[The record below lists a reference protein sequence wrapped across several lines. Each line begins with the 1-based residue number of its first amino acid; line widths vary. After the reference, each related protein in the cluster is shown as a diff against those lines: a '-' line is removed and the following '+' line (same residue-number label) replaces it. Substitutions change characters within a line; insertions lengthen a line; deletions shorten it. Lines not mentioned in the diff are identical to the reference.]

1 MGVQKAVFTTEELLM
16 LVEKAHADRFI
27 PADRKK
33 EKVISNAIKSYAS
46 DCRREDV
53 AAVFDRTVTGNGKSG
68 FLLARNALYGDNMG
82 RFKEYTK
89 GGRKIPFEEMVRF
102 YRLDESKGN
111 EPMAESI
118 RKSFYRFEYEDG
130 SDIVVYLTDVY
141 SGDVIPLIRAI
152 LDHIRA
158 KTGSEGTAQST
169 GTSHAEIPAE
179 NAYTERVEE
188 YTEPQEAP
196 QPEVRIQK
204 ESEEVF
210 PAETSGQSDIEQQQ
224 AEIQRQIQQ
233 LMRRQEELNRQAEAE
248 RRRAEEEARRKAEE
262 ERRQAEEE
270 ARRKAEEE
278 RRRAEEA
285 RRKAEEERRRAEEE
299 ARRKAEEERRREE
312 EARRKAEEER
322 RRAEEEARRKAEEE
336 RRRAEEEARAGKAEE
351 RKAAEQRERE
361 LAAVFDQGAAACA
374 RQDYAAAVPY
384 FEKAAMEYGYVPA
397 MENLGYMYTKKEML
411 GERPDMAEKWLE
423 MAAEHG
429 SKKAAGSLELLRK
442 RDMYKIRLSHR
453 RDADVTRPLLAKMSF
468 NDAFIL
474 WRKGQDALEDGEDP
488 KKAFQ
493 LVNES
498 LPGRLSQTKFTL
510 GMMYRKG
517 LGVPVDKAKADEL
530 FGSLRKED
538 QVIFGRYPQTE
549 KGMECEIAWKVLHVD
564 TQRKR
569 LFLFSEKVLDIRV
582 FQPTMKNFDA
592 VVNGA
597 DPDRVYD
604 SKKDGNLEMKM
615 ILGLAGGLRW
625 DKSEIRKWL
634 NGLFVGQAFR
644 SYEEEMLCETDFET
658 LYNVADRSGRFTTR
672 DRVSLLS
679 LEEFI
684 KYIGNG
690 GDSIT
695 EDKKGGLVTAYRS
708 TREDRKD
715 FGGTTAYSERMEELA
730 SGGSPSDGGGWWWL
744 RTPGDFP
751 GTVMCGLKESL
762 VLAKGNY
769 TGWKRGGVRPVI
781 WITWE

>member
-248 RRRAEEEARRKAEE
+248 RRRA
-262 ERRQAEEE
+262 
-270 ARRKAEEE
+270 
-278 RRRAEEA
+278 
-285 RRKAEEERRRAEEE
+285 
-299 ARRKAEEERRREE
+299 EE

>member
-278 RRRAEEA
+278 RRR
-285 RRKAEEERRRAEEE
+285 
-299 ARRKAEEERRREE
+299 
-312 EARRKAEEER
+312 
-322 RRAEEEARRKAEEE
+322 EEEARRKAEEE

-530 FGSLRKED
+530 FGSLR
-538 QVIFGRYPQTE
+538 
-549 KGMECEIAWKVLHVD
+549 
-564 TQRKR
+564 
-569 LFLFSEKVLDIRV
+569 
-582 FQPTMKNFDA
+582 
-592 VVNGA
+592 
-597 DPDRVYD
+597 
-604 SKKDGNLEMKM
+604 
-615 ILGLAGGLRW
+615 
-625 DKSEIRKWL
+625 
-634 NGLFVGQAFR
+634 
-644 SYEEEMLCETDFET
+644 
-658 LYNVADRSGRFTTR
+658 
-672 DRVSLLS
+672 
-679 LEEFI
+679 
-684 KYIGNG
+684 
-690 GDSIT
+690 
-695 EDKKGGLVTAYRS
+695 
-708 TREDRKD
+708 
-715 FGGTTAYSERMEELA
+715 
-730 SGGSPSDGGGWWWL
+730 
-744 RTPGDFP
+744 
-751 GTVMCGLKESL
+751 
-762 VLAKGNY
+762 
-769 TGWKRGGVRPVI
+769 
-781 WITWE
+781 

>member
-1 MGVQKAVFTTEELLM
+1 MGVQKSVFTTEELLM

-89 GGRKIPFEEMVRF
+89 GGRKIPLEGMVRF

-158 KTGSEGTAQST
+158 KTGSEGTAQSA

-179 NAYTERVEE
+179 NAYTEIAGKYSYTEIAEE

-204 ESEEVF
+204 ESGDVF
-210 PAETSGQSDIEQQQ
+210 PADTSGQSDIEQQQ

-278 RRRAEEA
+278 RRR
-285 RRKAEEERRRAEEE
+285 EEEV
-299 ARRKAEEERRREE
+299 RRKAEEERRREE
-312 EARRKAEEER
+312 KARRKAEEER
-322 RRAEEEARRKAEEE
+322 RQAEEEARSKAAEERRREEEAHRKAAEERRQAEEEARRKAAEE
-336 RRRAEEEARAGKAEE
+336 RRREEEARAEKAVE

-423 MAAEHG
+423 MAVEHG
-429 SKKAAGSLELLRK
+429 SKKAAGSLDLLRK

-453 RDADVTRPLLAKMSF
+453 RDADVTRPLLARMSF

-510 GMMYRKG
+510 GIMYRKG
-517 LGVPVDKAKADEL
+517 LGVPEDKGKADEL
-530 FGSLRKED
+530 FGSLQKDD

-549 KGMECEIAWKVLHVD
+549 KGMECEIAWK
-564 TQRKR
+564 
-569 LFLFSEKVLDIRV
+569 
-582 FQPTMKNFDA
+582 
-592 VVNGA
+592 
-597 DPDRVYD
+597 
-604 SKKDGNLEMKM
+604 
-615 ILGLAGGLRW
+615 
-625 DKSEIRKWL
+625 
-634 NGLFVGQAFR
+634 GQWR
-644 SYEEEMLCETDFET
+644 
-658 LYNVADRSGRFTTR
+658 
-672 DRVSLLS
+672 
-679 LEEFI
+679 
-684 KYIGNG
+684 
-690 GDSIT
+690 
-695 EDKKGGLVTAYRS
+695 
-708 TREDRKD
+708 
-715 FGGTTAYSERMEELA
+715 
-730 SGGSPSDGGGWWWL
+730 
-744 RTPGDFP
+744 
-751 GTVMCGLKESL
+751 
-762 VLAKGNY
+762 
-769 TGWKRGGVRPVI
+769 
-781 WITWE
+781 